1 MSGWVFHAPFIHAL
15 PGFNLCAVWER
26 TKDLAKQQYPD
37 VRTYRTLEEMLAD
50 EAVELVVVNTPNA
63 THFTYAKKALQAGKH
78 VVVEKPFTV
87 TMQEATELAA
97 LAQQEQRLLS
107 VFQNR
112 RWDSDFL
119 TVQQIVNS
127 KALGE
132 IVEAELHYD
141 RYKPELSPKLHK
153 ETPGP
158 GTGLVY
164 DLGSHL
170 IDQALLLFGMPQAV
184 FADLSIM
191 RPGSQVDDYMEILLY
206 YPAMR
211 VRIKSGYLIREPLPA
226 FVLHGTNGSFLKPR
240 ADIQED
246 SLQQHKVPGTPGW
259 GVEPASARGLLH
271 TEKDGQVVREHV
283 DTLPGNYGCY
293 YELLYKAIRNHA
305 PLPVTPEQAVQV
317 ITIIE
322 KAYQSN
328 REKRVVEV

>member
-1 MSGWVFHAPFIHAL
+1 MSGWVFHAPFIHTL
-15 PGFNLCAVWER
+15 PGFNLYAVWER
-26 TKDLAKQQYPD
+26 SKDLAKQQYPD

-50 EAVELVVVNTPNA
+50 EAVELVVVNTPNS

-87 TMQEATELAA
+87 TIQEATELAV

-206 YPAMR
+206 YPTLR

-226 FVLHGTNGSFLKPR
+226 FVVHGTHGSFLKPR
-240 ADIQED
+240 ADIQEE
-246 SLQQHKVPGTPGW
+246 SLQQHQIPGTPGW
-259 GVEPASARGLLH
+259 GIEPASARGLLH
-271 TEKDGQVVREHV
+271 TEKDGQVVRKYV
-283 DTLPGNYGCY
+283 DTLPGNYSRY
-293 YELLYKAIRNHA
+293 YELLYEAIRNHA